1 MRRKNGNGAGSL
13 REPSQINATRCVPTT
28 LQPRGFTLVELL
40 VVIAIIGVLV
50 ALLLPAIQAARE
62 AARRTQCI
70 NNLKQLALGSQNH
83 HDTHGHFPTGGW
95 GWEWVGDPDR
105 GFGKE
110 QPGGWAY
117 NLLPFFEQQ
126 ALHDLGSDGDPIAMP
141 RPQKQGAQQVV
152 QQPLA
157 MITCPS
163 RRPSEGTFAFTD
175 SATDSGLNNSL
186 MPPVAGRSDYA
197 INSGHVYSELRGGP
211 GPEQIANAAGY
222 NGWPTSVEN
231 ERLTGVSYVRSEVGI
246 RQISD
251 GTTNT
256 YLIGEKHIY
265 YDDYLT
271 GKDRGDNE
279 TWCTGFNND
288 NFRSTGRLSGGAIV
302 EAVPIPDGTKVPTAP
317 PADDNIYRFG
327 SQHPGGVN
335 MSLCD
340 GSVTTIS
347 FDIDW
352 IVHRDLGNREDGNS
366 VKIP

>member
-1 MRRKNGNGAGSL
+1 MRRRN
-13 REPSQINATRCVPTT
+13 
-28 LQPRGFTLVELL
+28 GFTLVELL

-70 NNLKQLALGSQNH
+70 NNLKQLAIGCQNH
-83 HDTHGHFPTGGW
+83 HDTHGFFPTGGW
-95 GWEWVGDPDR
+95 GWFWVGDPDR
-105 GFGKE
+105 GFGKD

-126 ALHDLGSDGDPIAMP
+126 ALHDLGSDGDMNAIP
-141 RPQKQGAQQVV
+141 RTQREAASLVV
-152 QQPLA
+152 QQPIA

-163 RRPSEGTFAFTD
+163 RRPSEGVFPMSTNAGG
-175 SATDSGLNNSL
+175 SSGLFNSL
-186 MPPVAGRSDYA
+186 TPNNAGRSDYA
-197 INSGHVYSELRGGP
+197 INSGHAINELGQG
-211 GPEQIANAAGY
+211 
-222 NGWPTSVEN
+222 PTSYTGAPTFAWASDLPTN
-231 ERLTGVSYVRSEVGI
+231 RDLLTGVSFERSTVGI

-265 YDDYLT
+265 FEDYLT
-271 GKDRGDNE
+271 GADRGDNE

-288 NFRSTGRLSGGAIV
+288 NFRVTSRTNGTV
-302 EAVPIPDGTKVPTAP
+302 EATPIPDNTKVPTT
-317 PADDNIYRFG
+317 DDNIYRFG
-327 SQHPGGVN
+327 SSHSGGVN

-340 GSVTTIS
+340 GSVTTIA

-352 IVHRDLGNREDGNS
+352 QVHRNLGNREDGNP
-366 VKIP
+366 VQLP

>member
-1 MRRKNGNGAGSL
+1 MRRRN
-13 REPSQINATRCVPTT
+13 
-28 LQPRGFTLVELL
+28 GFTLVELL

-70 NNLKQLALGSQNH
+70 NNLKQLALGCQNH

-95 GWEWVGDPDR
+95 GWFWVGDPDR

-126 ALHDLGSDGDPIAMP
+126 QLHDLGSDGNPAAAP
-141 RPQKQGAQQVV
+141 RPQRQAAEQVV
-152 QQPLA
+152 MQPIA

-163 RRPSEGTFAFTD
+163 RRPSEGTFPMSTND
-175 SATDSGLNNSL
+175 GGDQGLFNSL
-186 MPPVAGRSDYA
+186 TPDVAGRSDYA
-197 INSGHVYSELRGGP
+197 MNSGHAINEIPDGVLGQGPKGYDVAATWTANGTWGSE
-211 GPEQIANAAGY
+211 QQQY
-222 NGWPTSVEN
+222 KDQ
-231 ERLTGVSYVRSEVGI
+231 LTGISYERSEVGI

-288 NFRSTGRLSGGAIV
+288 NFRTTARNNGAA
-302 EAVPIPDGTKVPTAP
+302 EAVPYPDGTKI
-317 PADDNIYRFG
+317 PAGDGNVYRFG
-327 SQHPGGVN
+327 SPHSGGVN
-335 MSLCD
+335 MSMCD

-352 IVHRDLGNREDGNS
+352 MVHRDLGNREDGNP

>member
-1 MRRKNGNGAGSL
+1 MRRRN
-13 REPSQINATRCVPTT
+13 
-28 LQPRGFTLVELL
+28 GFTLVELL

-70 NNLKQLALGSQNH
+70 NNLKQLALGCQNH

-95 GWEWVGDPDR
+95 GWFWVGDPDR

-126 ALHDLGSDGDPIAMP
+126 ALHDLGGDGDINAIP
-141 RPQKQGAQQVV
+141 RTQRESASLVV
-152 QQPLA
+152 QQPIA

-163 RRPSEGTFAFTD
+163 RRPSEGVFPMSTNEGGT
-175 SATDSGLNNSL
+175 SGLFNSL
-186 MPPVAGRSDYA
+186 TPNNAGRSDYA
-197 INSGHVYSELRGGP
+197 INSGHAINELGQG
-211 GPEQIANAAGY
+211 
-222 NGWPTSVEN
+222 PTSYAGAATFAWASDQPAN
-231 ERLTGVSYVRSEVGI
+231 RDLLTGVSFERSTIGI
-246 RQISD
+246 RQIPD

-256 YLIGEKHIY
+256 YLIGEKHIFF
-265 YDDYLT
+265 DDYLT

-288 NFRSTGRLSGGAIV
+288 NFRITSRTNGTV
-302 EAVPIPDGTKVPTAP
+302 EATPLSDSTRTT
-317 PADDNIYRFG
+317 DDNPYRFG
-327 SQHPGGVN
+327 SAHSGGVN

-352 IVHRDLGNREDGNS
+352 QIHRNLGNREDGNP
-366 VKIP
+366 VQIP